1 MQHVYATQTVQMENG
16 STIKCESY
24 AWLRHSSQTV
34 LAQSRR
40 FLILER
46 IINSILFNAQQIK
59 TKSKMKSIIFFV
71 ATIATVLAA
80 PYYPALQVY
89 SNGAV
94 APVETPEVQH
104 EKAKHFAAHAERS
117 HGYGPVHVAAYAA
130 PHAYGYHVPVIHN
143 GVPVDTPEV
152 QHAKAAHF
160 AAYAKAAHGLPVH
173 AHTYAAGHYHVPVIH
188 NGTPN

>member
-1 MQHVYATQTVQMENG
+1 
-16 STIKCESY
+16 
-24 AWLRHSSQTV
+24 
-34 LAQSRR
+34 
-40 FLILER
+40 
-46 IINSILFNAQQIK
+46 
-59 TKSKMKSIIFFV
+59 MKSIIFFV
-71 ATIATVLAA
+71 ATIATVLAV

-104 EKAKHFAAHAERS
+104 EKAKHFAAHAERA
-117 HGYGPVHVAAYAA
+117 HGYAPIAHYAA

-160 AAYAKAAHGLPVH
+160 AAYAKAAHAPAPVH
-173 AHTYAAGHYHVPVIH
+173 HVAHAAHYHVPVIH
-188 NGTPN
+188 NGVPVDTPEVQHAKAAHFAAVAKAGGHAAAHYDHAPYYHGDDGSYKPDHNGY

>member
-143 GVPVDTPEV
+143 GKTKIVLIG
-152 QHAKAAHF
+152 
-160 AAYAKAAHGLPVH
+160 GLNFFSNNLIASYYLFTKYIQLRHSLAIICLSLV
-173 AHTYAAGHYHVPVIH
+173 V
-188 NGTPN
+188 